1 MPRVGTTTQVDKGE
15 YQRSDE
21 TPGGSGGIA
30 VKVEGYRIH
39 QWGGDLHWESFN
51 VGDPGPAEALV
62 EVEACAIGLTVLNWM
77 RGDIA
82 NDPELLPRVPGHE
95 IVGRVRDVGDG
106 VTSLSP
112 GDRVVAY
119 VYLSCGHC
127 QPCRDGEDSMCRN
140 LGGYLSV
147 HCDGGYAPF
156 VVLPSRNLLPL
167 AESIPAT
174 QAAAIPDAIASPW
187 HMVRTRA
194 QVHVGDRVAVIGAG
208 GGLGVHMIQIAQ
220 LLGAQVAGLEKEEA
234 KLSMIA
240 ELGAKPIGVGSFDEL
255 DASRLWADGGPT
267 VVVDLVGREE
277 SLSWGLGALA
287 PGGRMVV
294 LTTFR
299 DVDFPVEPREMVI
312 RQLSLLGS
320 RYTSKAEVMEVS
332 ELVEDGLIRPV
343 VTRIVSPEG
352 VPDVHRSLRDGTL
365 VGRAA
370 LEWGK

>member
-1 MPRVGTTTQVDKGE
+1 M
-15 YQRSDE
+15 
-21 TPGGSGGIA
+21 
-30 VKVEGYRIH
+30 KVEGYRIH
-39 QWGGDLHWESFN
+39 AWGGDLHWESFD
-51 VGDPGPAEALV
+51 VGDPGPTEALV

-77 RGDIA
+77 QGDIA

-95 IVGRVRDVGDG
+95 IVGRVRDVGEG

-127 QPCRDGEDSMCRN
+127 QSCRGGEDSMCRN

-156 VVLPSRNLLPL
+156 VVLPAQNLLPL

-174 QAAAIPDAIASPW
+174 DAVAIPDAIASPW

-194 QVHVGDRVAVIGAG
+194 QVHLGDRVAVIGAG

-220 LLGAQVAGLEKEEA
+220 LLGAEVAGLEKEET
-234 KLSMIA
+234 KLSMIEDLGA
-240 ELGAKPIGVGSFDEL
+240 VPVAVSSFEELGATEL
-255 DASRLWADGGPT
+255 WTDGPT

-299 DVDFPVEPREMVI
+299 EIDFPVEPREMVI

-332 ELVEDGLIRPV
+332 ELVKGGLIRPV
-343 VTRIVSPEG
+343 VTEVVSPDG
-352 VPDVHRSLRDGTL
+352 VPQVHQALRDGTL
-365 VGRAA
+365 RGRAA
-370 LEWGK
+370 LTWSG